1 MSHVIRCDVLQA
13 EMDHRMEWLGE
24 TLEFMAERYPQLSGM
39 QMAQL
44 EMMGK
49 QFLRPA
55 IPHGSGKNAQTLERT
70 AAAEEPDEVR
80 RGSAVPAE
88 AEAPGV
94 AEVTAEAEE
103 ADAVEVADEAEEAAE
118 TAAEV
123 TAEAE
128 EAAGAAAAVTAEAEE
143 AAEAAVP
150 AAADAD
156 VLPAAAGIA

>member
-88 AEAPGV
+88 GEEAGV
-94 AEVTAEAEE
+94 AEVTAEGEG
-103 ADAVEVADEAEEAAE
+103 ADAAEVADVPAA
-118 TAAEV
+118 ADV
-123 TAEAE
+123 PAEAE
-128 EAAGAAAAVTAEAEE
+128 R
-143 AAEAAVP
+143 AAEADVP
-150 AAADAD
+150 AAADVTAAADAD